1 MPDGHYIRDT
11 VWNILLADIRDG
23 RFKDTDRLPTETEL
37 SAELGISRTQL
48 RDALAILEQDG
59 FISRRRGIGTV
70 INRHVVDLNTRID
83 LEMEFGTMLRFA
95 GYKSQAVL
103 LGVEV
108 KTNDEMIAEKLQV
121 SLNTPI
127 LTVVK
132 LMLADEK
139 PAIFFIDYIAFSI
152 IDDFSYTHADLEHNV
167 FHFLETFC
175 HEEVA
180 YDLTGVKPIIAD
192 SRLSEILH
200 IAEGD
205 PILYLNEQAYNIEN
219 QVVLYSQE
227 YYADGILDHTI
238 FRRKI

>member
-1 MPDGHYIRDT
+1 MPDGHYTRDT

-23 RFKDTDRLPTETEL
+23 RFKNTDRLPTETEL

-95 GYKSQAVL
+95 GYESQSVL

-108 KTNDEMIAEKLQV
+108 KTNDEMIADKLQV

-127 LTVVK
+127 LTAVK
-132 LMLADEK
+132 LMLADEN
-139 PAIFFIDYIAFSI
+139 PAIFFIDYIAF
-152 IDDFSYTHADLEHNV
+152 
-167 FHFLETFC
+167 
-175 HEEVA
+175 
-180 YDLTGVKPIIAD
+180 
-192 SRLSEILH
+192 
-200 IAEGD
+200 
-205 PILYLNEQAYNIEN
+205 
-219 QVVLYSQE
+219 
-227 YYADGILDHTI
+227 
-238 FRRKI
+238 